1 MSTMLV
7 DNVVP
12 FEAVLNPDALSK
24 RPAREADL
32 RGELRT
38 MHLLAQE
45 MVKSPAGVMDR
56 FVELAIELCDA
67 ESGGISL
74 LEARPARP
82 GILRGYGLK
91 GRFAA
96 YKGGTTPRE
105 FSPCGV
111 VLDSVKPVVM
121 NYPERHYPYLGADG
135 LTIPELL
142 LVPLLNTSDEAVGT
156 LWIVHDEG
164 GQFTRNEADTLE
176 RLAAFTSVGL
186 MLSQT
191 MAEKD
196 KLLQSQELL
205 IHEANHRISNSLQ
218 LATSMLHLQ
227 ARREPDTTI
236 RQKLEDA
243 VQRVNSIARIHRR
256 LYRTGEIVTV
266 ELRQYLRDLSDEIAN
281 TVKGQGDD
289 REYHVNIQAPE
300 LRIAT
305 DIATKIG
312 IIVSELLTNAFK
324 HCGDTRSCLVS
335 LTLKQP
341 LAEQLSLTVADNG
354 GGLPIDFALDG
365 SKGLGTTILKALTAE
380 LGGTITVQPSDLGGA
395 CFCVKFPIPKQS
407 DHS

>member
-1 MSTMLV
+1 MPV
-7 DNVVP
+7 DTIVP
-12 FEAVLNPDALSK
+12 FDAVFNPDALSK
-24 RPAREADL
+24 RPAGTADL
-32 RGELRT
+32 RRELRT

-74 LEARPARP
+74 LEARPDSP
-82 GILRGYGLK
+82 GIFRWYGLK

-96 YKGGTTPRE
+96 YEGGTTPRE
-105 FSPCGV
+105 FSPCGI

-142 LVPLLNTSDEAVGT
+142 VVPLLNPNDEAVGT

-164 GQFTRNEADTLE
+164 GQFTKNEADTLE

-186 MLSQT
+186 MLSQA

-196 KLLQSQELL
+196 KLLQSQKLL
-205 IHEANHRISNSLQ
+205 FKEANHRISNSLQ

-227 ARREPDTTI
+227 ARREPDATI

-256 LYRTGEIVTV
+256 LYHTGEITTV
-266 ELRQYLRDLSDEIAN
+266 ELSLYLRELSDDIVDS
-281 TVKGQGDD
+281 VKGQDND
-289 REYHVNIQAPE
+289 REYHVNIEVPR

-305 DIATKIG
+305 NIATKVG
-312 IIVSELLTNAFK
+312 IIISELLTNAFK
-324 HCGDTRSCLVS
+324 HGGDTRSCLVS
-335 LTLKQP
+335 VTLKARPEHLTLI
-341 LAEQLSLTVADNG
+341 VADNG

-365 SKGLGTTILKALTAE
+365 SNGLGTTILKALTAE
-380 LGGTITVQPSDLGGA
+380 LGGTITVLPSDLGGA
-395 CFCVKFPIPKQS
+395 RFCIEFPIPPQS
-407 DHS
+407 GS

>member
-1 MSTMLV
+1 MSTMLA

-12 FEAVLNPDALSK
+12 FDAVFNADALSK
-24 RPAREADL
+24 RPARAADL
-32 RGELRT
+32 RAELRT

-74 LEARPARP
+74 LEARPDSP
-82 GILRGYGLK
+82 GIFRWYGLK

-96 YKGGTTPRE
+96 YQGGTTPRD
-105 FSPCGV
+105 FSPCGI

-142 LVPLLNTSDEAVGT
+142 LVPLLNTNDKAVGT

-164 GQFTRNEADTLE
+164 GQFTKNEADTLE

-186 MLSQT
+186 MLSQA

-196 KLLQSQELL
+196 KMLQSQEML
-205 IHEANHRISNSLQ
+205 IKEANHRISNSLQ
-218 LATSMLHLQ
+218 LATSILHLQ
-227 ARREPDTTI
+227 ARREPDAAI

-243 VQRVNSIARIHRR
+243 VQRVSSIARIHRR
-256 LYRTGEIVTV
+256 LYRTGEMATV
-266 ELRQYLRDLSDEIAN
+266 ELRQYLRDLSDEIADS
-281 TVKGQGDD
+281 VKGERND

-300 LRIAT
+300 FRIAT
-305 DIATKIG
+305 DAATKIG

-324 HCGDTRSCLVS
+324 HGGDTRSCLASV
-335 LTLKQP
+335 TLKQP
-341 LAEQLSLTVADNG
+341 RPGWLSLTVADNG
-354 GGLPIDFALDG
+354 SGLPADYVL
-365 SKGLGTTILKALTAE
+365 SRKKGLGTTILKTLTAQ
-380 LGGTITVQPSDLGGA
+380 LGGTITVLPSELGGA
-395 CFCVKFPIPKQS
+395 CFCVEFAIPPQS
-407 DHS
+407 RL